1 MVFDP
6 SLLDLLVC
14 PENQAPLAVA
24 DDALLAQV
32 NHAIGQGCVT
42 TRAGRELVEPL
53 AGGLVRADRAR
64 LYPIVDGIPILLVD
78 EAIALDPISSPEEK
92 GAGSF

>member
-1 MVFDP
+1 MMFDP

-32 NHAIGQGCVT
+32 NQAIGQGRLK

-53 AGGLVRADRAR
+53 AGGLVRADRAW

-78 EAIALDPISSPEEK
+78 EAIALDPISPEEK
-92 GAGSF
+92 RAGSF